1 MAGQKFFHGLTEAM
15 INRVSELPD
24 RQKTSFFWPDEY
36 REDPQDAYQ
45 TSSRRQST
53 TSSTPNTGGCAS
65 PASELDTTEVTKQR
79 HRGSARSHI
88 EFYDDCDSSFSRLE
102 REKQREKLRI
112 AAFLREQDDDVS
124 EAAKTRRQNTL
135 KSSFSFNDFPE
146 TPEGKTTQKPPIKPT
161 NGHHHHYQ
169 SPTATTPDHED
180 PLRTSPLPSY
190 SNGGLQQ
197 RRQQY
202 SPAPSEYHYSARYTG
217 SYEDFEDD
225 RSYKS
230 NDFNYGNFSPPGT
243 PSSADLNE
251 HKRLSQRHLRSSIN
265 FVNGVAVADDDAE
278 CARKPATVRDSATD
292 RVGVGLP
299 NL

>member
-15 INRVSELPD
+15 INRVSDVPD

-36 REDPQDAYQ
+36 REDPQEAYQ

-53 TSSTPNTGGCAS
+53 TSSTPNTGCAS
-65 PASELDTTEVTKQR
+65 PASELDTTEITRQR
-79 HRGSARSHI
+79 HRGNSRSHI
-88 EFYDDCDSSFSRLE
+88 EFYDECDSSFSQLE
-102 REKQREKLRI
+102 RERQREKLRI
-112 AAFLREQDDDVS
+112 AAFLREQDNDVS

-146 TPEGKTTQKPPIKPT
+146 TPEEKPTQKPPIKPT
-161 NGHHHHYQ
+161 NGHHQ
-169 SPTATTPDHED
+169 PSIATIPDHED

-190 SNGGLQQ
+190 NGNSQ

-202 SPAPSEYHYSARYTG
+202 SPASSEYHYSARYTG
-217 SYEDFEDD
+217 SYDDFEDD

-265 FVNGVAVADDDAE
+265 FANGVAVADDDDE
-278 CARKPATVRDSATD
+278 CARKPVTVRDSATE

>member
-15 INRVSELPD
+15 INRVSDVPD
-24 RQKTSFFWPDEY
+24 RQKSSFFWPDEY
-36 REDPQDAYQ
+36 REDPQEAYQ

-53 TSSTPNTGGCAS
+53 TSSTPNTGCAS
-65 PASELDTTEVTKQR
+65 PSSELDITETKQR
-79 HRGSARSHI
+79 HRGNARSRI
-88 EFYDDCDSSFSRLE
+88 EFYDECDSSFAQLE

-112 AAFLREQDDDVS
+112 TAFLREQEDDVS

-135 KSSFSFNDFPE
+135 KSNFFFNDFPE
-146 TPEGKTTQKPPIKPT
+146 TSEEKNMQKPPIKPV
-161 NGHHHHYQ
+161 NGHHQ
-169 SPTATTPDHED
+169 PSTATTPDHDD
-180 PLRTSPLPSY
+180 PLRTSPLLSY
-190 SNGGLQQ
+190 NGGSQ

-202 SPAPSEYHYSARYTG
+202 SPASSEYHYSARYTG
-217 SYEDFEDD
+217 SYDDFEDD

-243 PSSADLNE
+243 PSNADLTE

-265 FVNGVAVADDDAE
+265 FANGVAVADDDQS
-278 CARKPATVRDSATD
+278 ARKPVTVRDSATG